1 MSAPQRIVVASE
13 NRSKAAEIAE
23 ILAGEGLAMEVV
35 SLADFPDVSLPPE
48 TGSTFAANAAVKAKQ
63 AAQATGVPAIADD
76 SGLEIDALNGEPGV
90 RSARYAGEDATD
102 EDRYRKVL
110 GLLADVPDHR
120 RRARFRCAAAY
131 AEPGGDVMLAEG
143 TCQGRIAKEAAG
155 SGGFGYDPVFIP
167 DGYSVT
173 MAQLT
178 PAQKNR
184 ISHRGRAFRLLAQM
198 IREHLTG
205 AGGADSD

>member
-1 MSAPQRIVVASE
+1 
-13 NRSKAAEIAE
+13 
-23 ILAGEGLAMEVV
+23 
-35 SLADFPDVSLPPE
+35 
-48 TGSTFAANAAVKAKQ
+48 
-63 AAQATGVPAIADD
+63 
-76 SGLEIDALNGEPGV
+76 
-90 RSARYAGEDATD
+90 
-102 EDRYRKVL
+102 
-110 GLLADVPDHR
+110 
-120 RRARFRCAAAY
+120 
-131 AEPGGDVMLAEG
+131 MLAEG

-178 PAQKNR
+178 PAQKHR

>member
-1 MSAPQRIVVASE
+1 VSAPQRIVVASQ

-23 ILAGEGLAMEVV
+23 ILAGEGLGLEVL

-63 AAQATGVPAIADD
+63 VAQATGLPAIADD
-76 SGLEIDALNGEPGV
+76 SGLEIDALSGEPGV

-102 EDRYRKVL
+102 EDRCRKVL
-110 GLLADVPDHR
+110 DLLAGVPDHR

-131 AEPGGDVMLAEG
+131 AEPAGEVMLAEG
-143 TCQGRIAKEAAG
+143 TCQGRIVREPAG

-167 DGYSVT
+167 DGYSMT

-178 PAQKNR
+178 SAQKHR
-184 ISHRGRAFRLLAQM
+184 VSHRGRAFRLLAQM

-205 AGGADSD
+205 TGGAGVG

>member
-1 MSAPQRIVVASE
+1 VSPPQRIVVASE
-13 NRSKAAEIAE
+13 NRAKAAEIAE
-23 ILAGEGLAMEVV
+23 ILAGEGLAMEVL
-35 SLADFPDVSLPPE
+35 SLADFPGVSLPPE
-48 TGSTFAANAAVKAKQ
+48 TGSTFAANAAVKARQ
-63 AAQATGVPAIADD
+63 AAQATELAAIADD
-76 SGLEIDALNGEPGV
+76 SGLEIDALDGEPGV

-110 GLLADVPDHR
+110 DLLADVPDHR
-120 RRARFRCAAAY
+120 RRARFRCAAAF
-131 AEPGGDVMLAEG
+131 AEAGGKVMLAEG
-143 TCQGRIAKEAAG
+143 TCQGRIAKQAAG

-178 PAQKNR
+178 PAQKHR

-198 IREHLTG
+198 VREHLAG
-205 AGGADSD
+205 ASEADID

>member
-1 MSAPQRIVVASE
+1 MSPPQRIVVASE
-13 NRSKAAEIAE
+13 NRAKAAEIAE
-23 ILAGEGLAMEVV
+23 ILAGEGLAMEVL
-35 SLADFPDVSLPPE
+35 SLADFPGVSLPPE
-48 TGSTFAANAAVKAKQ
+48 TGSTFAANAAVKARQ
-63 AAQATGVPAIADD
+63 AAQATELAAIADD
-76 SGLEIDALNGEPGV
+76 SGLEIDALDGEPGV

-110 GLLADVPDHR
+110 DLLADVPDHR
-120 RRARFRCAAAY
+120 RRARFRCAAAF
-131 AEPGGDVMLAEG
+131 AEAGGKVMLAEG
-143 TCQGRIAKEAAG
+143 TCQGRIAKQAAG

-178 PAQKNR
+178 PAQKHR

-198 IREHLTG
+198 VREHLAG
-205 AGGADSD
+205 ASEADID